1 MRRTVVALTAA
12 ACVLAFGVP
21 AASAAPPPDEQVI
34 VAAGVLRKA
43 DFPPGWQ
50 QGKGGGSPDFAKLGA
65 PCRPLVL
72 TLNRRIDRASSPA
85 FTMGNSERASNTAV
99 LYLRPAGAVALF
111 AVLQDPLTTACY
123 QRSATVSVA
132 KTAATS
138 KVQLQVVSVAPVSVA
153 PAGDQSLGYEAVVH
167 ASAGGQT
174 ETIYE
179 DAVFVRVARTTLAF
193 DFVNTNT
200 PPGATFNPQIQAVVS
215 RVEAAESAR
224 SRRRRGRR
232 R

>member
-1 MRRTVVALTAA
+1 VRRSVVALTAA
-12 ACVLAFGVP
+12 VCALAIGIP

-34 VAAGVLRKA
+34 VAAGLLRKA

-65 PCRPLVL
+65 PCRPLVR
-72 TLNRRIDRASSPA
+72 TLNRRVDHASSPA
-85 FTMGNSERASNTAV
+85 FTMGSSERASNTAV

-111 AVLQDPLTTACY
+111 AALQDPLTTACY
-123 QRSATVSVA
+123 RRSATVSVA

-138 KVQLQVVSVAPVSVA
+138 KVPLQVVSVGPVSVT

-174 ETIYE
+174 ATIYE
-179 DAVFVRVARTTLAF
+179 DAVFVRVGRTALAF
-193 DFVNTNT
+193 DFVDANT
-200 PPGATFNPQIQAVVS
+200 PPGATFDPQLQAVVA
-215 RVEAAESAR
+215 RVEAAE
-224 SRRRRGRR
+224 
-232 R
+232 